1 MFNFFFSAKE
11 TQQQSKKRGWEEERK
26 NRERERERERKRNKK
41 RTSGRCIERGRFN
54 FSGHIFLPLFLYIPA
69 SPSRNLN
76 EVDIMPLRVSTDR
89 LAPFI
94 FIRGHTPRTVQPLPR
109 FWFSFEF
116 STVIRIFYWPRSFR
130 SFHRDNHR
138 CHCRRA
144 IISINSPLILKLN
157 SELEQF
163 YRGKWLSMEFVY
175 VWPVADTFHLPSISP
190 IFAVITI

>member
-1 MFNFFFSAKE
+1 MEKSWRRILRTVTSERCSDFCGNKLSEGVEYAKHLKVSYCLFYYLAFVCLFTENDRRCSISFFLQKRRNS
-11 TQQQSKKRGWEEERK
+11 SRKKGGEKRSEKTEK
-26 NRERERERERKRNKK
+26 ERERERKRNKK

-116 STVIRIFYWPRSFR
+116 STVIRIFY
-130 SFHRDNHR
+130 
-138 CHCRRA
+138 
-144 IISINSPLILKLN
+144 
-157 SELEQF
+157 
-163 YRGKWLSMEFVY
+163 
-175 VWPVADTFHLPSISP
+175 
-190 IFAVITI
+190 